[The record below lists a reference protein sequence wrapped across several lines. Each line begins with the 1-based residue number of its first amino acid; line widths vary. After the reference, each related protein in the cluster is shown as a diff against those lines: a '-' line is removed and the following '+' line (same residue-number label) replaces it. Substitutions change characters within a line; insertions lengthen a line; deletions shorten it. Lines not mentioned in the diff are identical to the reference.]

1 MKFLMQLALVSLSTL
16 AAAKDYEF
24 DMFYPS
30 PPATGCGGTP
40 EHISDNGSKGCSTG
54 FHKGAAS
61 SWKLSGL
68 KDGCVVTF
76 YADRDCKESS
86 KLDWIDGK
94 SPNGQCKTMPN
105 YTAAR
110 AFDVKCS

>member
-1 MKFLMQLALVSLSTL
+1 MKFPNTLAFISLLTL
-16 AAAKDYEF
+16 AAANDYVF

-30 PPATGCGGTP
+30 HPDTGCGGTP
-40 EHISDNGSKGCSTG
+40 EQISDNGPRGCSTG

-61 SWKLSGL
+61 SWKLSSL
-68 KDGCVVTF
+68 KDGCVVNF

-94 SPNGQCKTMPN
+94 SPKGQCKTMPN